1 MAAIEGI
8 GPAGA
13 ARIVGARRPIRA
25 SPGFTVPSET
35 SSASGHA
42 VTEAGAA
49 APLTS
54 MLALQEFGA
63 ETGEDREVR
72 RQSHEILS
80 VLAELQRALLTGNDE
95 GAVLQHLAEL
105 AAALPR
111 ATDGRLAALASAI
124 KLRVRVELAR
134 RRL

>member
-13 ARIVGARRPIRA
+13 ARIGGVRRPTRA

-35 SSASGHA
+35 SAFGHA
-42 VTEAGAA
+42 VTEACAA

-63 ETGEDREVR
+63 ETAEDREVR
-72 RQSHEILS
+72 RQSQEILS

-95 GAVLQHLAEL
+95 GAVLQRLAEL

-111 ATDGRLAALASAI
+111 ATDGQLAALASAI